1 MRIFA
6 KAALYCTVLF
16 SAFSAYGQT
25 PVTAEDPEAQ
35 ADSAPSVTRTNEGS
49 PSAAANA
56 AQVPSN
62 VQGGDGQKVNVDA
75 SRSGESQAQPDTHAG
90 VGQEPGEAVSGV
102 SPSDMENPVVGVA
115 PPDSVQTQAGA
126 DTGDSQAADAALL
139 EGQSGAESASGS
151 DAASPI
157 TTARLEKQIR
167 EVGTSVDT
175 LKEDTFTTKS
185 RLLLLREE
193 VLQRSVSGSRIQIR
207 HKNEMGGQYSLVQVY
222 YAIDQQPIFVRD
234 DSSGALNKLD
244 DEVISDQ
251 SLAPGAHQLSVLYV
265 YKGRPWGVFRYM
277 DDYTFRVESGYDFT
291 VDEGKT
297 AELVVTAS
305 EAGNFFTAYE
315 KRPTV
320 KYSYEQFDLVPYSEN
335 EKAQKSE

>member
-1 MRIFA
+1 MRVFA

-25 PVTAEDPEAQ
+25 PVTAEDPAAQ
-35 ADSAPSVTRTNEGS
+35 ADSAPSVTRTDEGS
-49 PSAAANA
+49 PSAAGS
-56 AQVPSN
+56 AQQAPSD
-62 VQGGDGQKVNVDA
+62 VEGGDGREVGVDA
-75 SRSGESQAQPDTHAG
+75 SRSGESQTQPEARVG
-90 VGQEPGEAVSGV
+90 VGQESGEAASGA
-102 SPSDMENPVVGVA
+102 SPGDTENPEIGVA
-115 PPDSVQTQAGA
+115 QPGSVQAQ
-126 DTGDSQAADAALL
+126 ADAAAGGDQAANAALP
-139 EGQSGAESASGS
+139 EGQTGAESTS
-151 DAASPI
+151 DSDIASPM

-222 YAIDQQPIFVRD
+222 YAIDQQPVFVRD

-297 AELVVTAS
+297 AELVVTAA

-320 KYSYEQFDLVPYSEN
+320 KYSYEQFDLVPYSED